1 MIVPKSRS
9 KYTNKKKLVIGRGF
23 VDTMSSIFNSIRPT
37 LKNVGSFIKE
47 NKDLIAKPI
56 LGAVGQIAATGI
68 SKGIPTLLSTIMN
81 RKKQQQQQQ
90 LPAPA
95 LTKKSEE
102 ILNAIL
108 SREAPNEIM
117 PTTNI
122 IGSGYKK
129 SKFGSGLKTF

>member
-23 VDTMSSIFNSIRPT
+23 VDTMSNIFNSIRPT

-56 LGAVGQIAATGI
+56 LGAVGQLAATGI
-68 SKGIPTLLSTIMN
+68 SKGVPTLLSTILN
-81 RKKQQQQQQ
+81 RKRQQQQQ
-90 LPAPA
+90 LSAPVI
-95 LTKKSEE
+95 TKKSEE

-117 PTTNI
+117 PTTNT

-129 SKFGSGLKTF
+129 SKFGSGLKT

>member
-23 VDTMSSIFNSIRPT
+23 VDTMSNIFNSIRPT

-56 LGAVGQIAATGI
+56 LGAVGQLAATGI
-68 SKGIPTLLSTIMN
+68 SKGVPTLLSTIMN
-81 RKKQQQQQQ
+81 RKKQQQ
-90 LPAPA
+90 LPATA

-108 SREAPNEIM
+108 SREAPNDII

-129 SKFGSGLKTF
+129 RKSGSGLKTF